1 MNQTRSVVLSISLK
15 GWQWFVLGVLVALI
29 VLGGLTGCYQG
40 RKISRLTG
48 QAVHIDL
55 PKDLASYG
63 QIISVSFHTINNGET
78 IKDVTYLGADGKVH
92 SQEYNDW
99 GILQGSIIWELPG
112 R

>member
-1 MNQTRSVVLSISLK
+1 MNQTKAITFSISLK
-15 GWQWFVLGVLVALI
+15 GWQWFLMGILVALI

-40 RKISRLTG
+40 RQISRLTG
-48 QAVHIDL
+48 QAAHIDL
-55 PKDLASYG
+55 PRDLASYDK
-63 QIISVSFHTINNGET
+63 IISISFHKTDKGET

-99 GILQGSIIWELPG
+99 GIFQGEIIWDLQG